1 MARLYDGDF
10 DGVLRDGGFARG
22 RTAAGAADVTRR
34 LARLRRLA
42 WLMDGAFR
50 LPGSRFRF
58 GLNSVIGLP
67 PGVGDAALGAI
78 SLYIVYEAW
87 QLGLPRTAL
96 ARMLGNIA
104 IETAAG
110 SVPIAGD
117 LFDVAFKANL
127 RNMDIFRVG
136 CVRLAALDRPPRPRR
151 DLTPSPIRCLR
162 GCLKTPDAG

>member
-1 MARLYDGDF
+1 MARTYDAKF
-10 DGVLRDGGFARG
+10 DDLLHDNAMPG
-22 RTAAGAADVTRR
+22 RAAGLSAAETARR
-34 LARLRRLA
+34 LARLRRVA

-50 LPGSRFRF
+50 LPGGRFRF
-58 GLNSVIGLP
+58 GLNSIIGLP
-67 PGVGDAALGAI
+67 PGVGDAALAAI

-87 QLGLPRTAL
+87 QLGVPRVAI

-127 RNMDIFRVG
+127 RNMDIIDRH
-136 CVRLAALDRPPRPRR
+136 VRDR
-151 DLTPSPIRCLR
+151 T
-162 GCLKTPDAG
+162 